1 MKKKGF
7 TLIELLAVIVVLAI
21 IALIA
26 TPIVMNTIKKS
37 QKGAAERSAENYIDA
52 VETAVATA
60 KLDSD
65 GVPDGTY
72 QIDSEGNLTG
82 EGLPDGKLT
91 IEMNGNKPKSGTIT
105 IKNGQ
110 VTTDSKMTVGSYEV
124 AYNQA
129 TKKYEAAEN
138 SSASPTVVYR
148 YSTDKINIGDTMDD
162 PTKYTKDASTLEKAI
177 YLKHVLDKDNKV
189 LESYSCIRYNNKEA
203 CIKGGVTDFY
213 GWVDEE
219 SKYTGNLLVLY
230 GLKNEGFD
238 CYLSDSDSYCM
249 NYDYGIYIDAN
260 PDGYAGAEGNGNCYV
275 MDDRSS
281 NCLN

>member
-37 QKGAAERSAENYIDA
+37 QKGAAERSADNYIEA

-72 QIDSEGNLTG
+72 QIDGEGNLTG
-82 EGLPDGKLT
+82 ENLPNGKLT
-91 IEMNGNKPKSGTIT
+91 IEMSGNKPTEGTIT

-110 VTTDSKMTVGSYEV
+110 VTTDSKMIIGSYEV
-124 AYNQA
+124 AYNP
-129 TKKYEAAEN
+129 TNKKYEATEKD
-138 SSASPTVVYR
+138 SSSSNVVYR
-148 YSTDKINIGDTMDD
+148 WSRDIINSGDTLEPSDA
-162 PTKYTKDASTLEKAI
+162 TKYTKDPTTLGKNN

-189 LESYSCIRYNNKEA
+189 TESYACAILNNKEY
-203 CIKGGVTDFY
+203 CLRGGDSSFY
-213 GWVDEE
+213 YTENAVILSEMRDAGLNCGSKDTESFCSGDSFYSLFASEAGTVVAGGEE
-219 SKYTGNLLVLY
+219 NCTV
-230 GLKNEGFD
+230 E
-238 CYLSDSDSYCM
+238 SDGSSYCGTL
-249 NYDYGIYIDAN
+249 D
-260 PDGYAGAEGNGNCYV
+260 
-275 MDDRSS
+275 
-281 NCLN
+281 